1 MKFKGSLI
9 TVILLILSVFVM
21 GEITVSVVAC
31 SDNAD
36 SLKWLAEEFMK
47 KNPDIKVEVTTLSW
61 EVLYPR
67 ILADISAKTG
77 AFDVF
82 NWDVMTAGAVSKG
95 CVDLFE
101 FMKENPDLVDS
112 NYDMDDLLPLAKNLG
127 IWDGKLVGFPYFNNT
142 MLFYYRKDLFED
154 PKNKEL
160 FYEMFGRPLRV
171 PTTWAEAVDVARFFT
186 KAYNKKSPTQYGI
199 GLMFPTTHTMFYM
212 YLLFFGPY
220 RRSVDGIN
228 QFGPVDLDY
237 GDYFTADRKPAF
249 ASEFGLMALEDMKAL
264 MPYAPD
270 PLGSDYGETIEYF
283 SKGIVAMVPQWTNP
297 YLQFKASP
305 VLQPAEEKIGI
316 APMPGRSVAGNWAL
330 GINKFVPLEKQRAA
344 FKFIQFATS
353 KWADKEKL
361 IRFAIAPVRKSTLE
375 DPEAQTAIPWVKAL
389 PSIYADETFRPR
401 IPQEPRLEDI
411 TNINF
416 AKILAGELPMTIE
429 TLKDIAAQWE
439 KVLSE

>member
-1 MKFKGSLI
+1 MRFKVL
-9 TVILLILSVFVM
+9 VLLVALVASMLLAQVTI
-21 GEITVSVVAC
+21 SVVAC

-47 KNPDIKVEVTTLSW
+47 RNPDIKVEVTVLSW

-67 ILADISAKTG
+67 ILADIAAKSA

-82 NWDVMTAGAVSKG
+82 NWDVMTAGAVSQG
-95 CVDLFE
+95 CVDLFQ
-101 FMKENPDLVDS
+101 FMKENPDLVDP
-112 NYDMDDLLPLAKNLG
+112 NYDFDDLLPLARDLG

-154 PKNKEL
+154 PKIKQQFEQM
-160 FYEMFGRPLRV
+160 YGKPLRV
-171 PTTWAEAVDVARFFT
+171 PTTWSEAVDVARFFT
-186 KAYNKKSPTQYGI
+186 KKFNRNSPTEYGI

-220 RRSVDGIN
+220 RRSVEGIN
-228 QFGPVDLDY
+228 KFGPVDLDY

-249 ASEFGLMALEDMKAL
+249 ASQFGLMAFEDMKAL

-297 YLQFKASP
+297 YLQFAASP
-305 VLQPAEEKIGI
+305 VLQPADKKIGI

-330 GINKFVPLEKQRAA
+330 GINAFTSKEKQRAA
-344 FKFIQFATS
+344 FKFIQFATT

-361 IRFAIAPVRKSTLE
+361 IRFAIAPVRKSTLQ
-375 DPEAQTAIPWVKAL
+375 DPEAQKAIPWVTAL

-401 IPQEPRLEDI
+401 IPEEPKLEDV
-411 TNINF
+411 TNIYF
-416 AKILAGELPMTIE
+416 AKILAGELPLTME
-429 TLKDIAAQWE
+429 TLQKLAAEWE
-439 KVLSE
+439 KILGK

>member
-1 MKFKGSLI
+1 MRLK
-9 TVILLILSVFVM
+9 VLLLLVALVASIVFAQVT
-21 GEITVSVVAC
+21 ISVVAC

-47 KNPDIKVEVTTLSW
+47 RNPDVKVEITVLSW

-67 ILADISAKTG
+67 ILADIAAKSA

-82 NWDVMTAGAVSKG
+82 NWDVMTAGAVSQG
-95 CVDLFE
+95 CVDLFQ
-101 FMKENPDLVDS
+101 FMKENPDLVDPD
-112 NYDMDDLLPLAKNLG
+112 YDFDDLLPLARDLS

-154 PKNKEL
+154 PKIKQQFEQ
-160 FYEMFGRPLRV
+160 MFGRPLRV

-186 KAYNKKSPTQYGI
+186 KKYNKNSPTEYGI
-199 GLMFPTTHTMFYM
+199 ALMFPTTHTMFYM

-220 RRSVDGIN
+220 RRSPEGLAKL
-228 QFGPVDLDY
+228 GPVDIDY

-249 ASEFGLMALEDMKAL
+249 ANEFGLKAFEDIKAL
-264 MPYAPD
+264 LPYAPD

-283 SKGIVAMVPQWTNP
+283 AKGIVAMVPQWTNP
-297 YLQFKASP
+297 YLQFASSP
-305 VLQPAEEKIGI
+305 VLQPADKKIGI

-330 GINKFVPLEKQRAA
+330 GINAFTTKEKQRAA
-344 FKFIQFATS
+344 FRFIQFATS

-375 DPEAQTAIPWVKAL
+375 DPEAQKAIPWVSAL
-389 PSIYADETFRPR
+389 PAIYADETFRPR
-401 IPQEPRLEDI
+401 IPEEPKLEDV
-411 TNINF
+411 TNIYF
-416 AKILAGELPMTIE
+416 AKILAGELPLTIE
-429 TLKDIAAQWE
+429 TLQKLADEWE
-439 KVLSE
+439 RILGK